1 MKKRITALLLALLCL
16 GGTAACGQKAPA
28 ADTPDSSTEQPLDT
42 QNKTET
48 GGETA
53 ETPSGEANG
62 TPVSGEAA
70 AAPNPA
76 DNTAA
81 AERYVNNLPLESQ
94 VAQMFFAR
102 CPETDAASLAG
113 QYDIGGYIL
122 FGRDFEGQTPDS
134 ITATI
139 QSYQDAAATPMLIG
153 VDEEGGTVVRIS
165 SNPNFRAVKFHS
177 PQALYNEGGFDL
189 ITSDTKEKD
198 ELLASIGVNVNF
210 APVCDVSTNPNDFIN
225 ARAFGKDASQTSEYV
240 RTVVKQMLADGTG
253 MVLKHFPGYGNNVDT
268 HTGIAI
274 DERSIDSFRSS
285 DFLPFQAGIDAG
297 AQSVLVSHN
306 VVNCMDSELPAS
318 LSPAVHE
325 ILRDELGF
333 DGVIMTDD
341 LIMEAITDYTGG
353 ESAAVLAV
361 QAGNDMLVS
370 SDFVTQYNAVLN
382 AVKDGTISE
391 ERIRESAVRV
401 VRWKMDLGLMEAA
414 H

>member
-1 MKKRITALLLALLCL
+1 MKKRITALLLMLLCL
-16 GGTAACGQKAPA
+16 CGTAACGQDSASEMESVSAPA
-28 ADTPDSSTEQPLDT
+28 EQQDGNSSSE
-42 QNKTET
+42 
-48 GGETA
+48 
-53 ETPSGEANG
+53 EASE
-62 TPVSGEAA
+62 PVEE
-70 AAPNPA
+70 

-81 AERYVNNLPLESQ
+81 AELYVNNLPLEAQ

-102 CPETDAASLAG
+102 CPEVDAAALAG
-113 QYDIGGYIL
+113 EYSIGGYIL

-134 ITATI
+134 VTATI

-165 SNPNFRAVKFHS
+165 SNPNFRAVPFHS
-177 PQALYNEGGFDL
+177 PQSLYNEGGFDL

-210 APVCDVSTNPNDFIN
+210 APVCDVSTDPNDFIN

-240 RTVVKQMLADGTG
+240 RTVVEQMLSDNTG
-253 MVLKHFPGYGNNVDT
+253 MVLKHFPGYGSNVDT

-274 DERSIDSFRSS
+274 DERPIETFRES
-285 DFLPFQAGIDAG
+285 DFLPFEAGIDAG
-297 AQSVLVSHN
+297 AQAVLVSHN
-306 VVNCMDSELPAS
+306 IVQCMDGALPAS
-318 LSPAVHE
+318 LSPAVHD

-353 ESAAVLAV
+353 ENAAVLAV

-370 SDFVTQYNAVLN
+370 SDFVTQYNAVLT
-382 AVKDGTISE
+382 AVQDGTISE
-391 ERIRESAVRV
+391 DRIRESAIRV
-401 VRWKMDLGLMEAA
+401 IRWKMDLGLMEAA
-414 H
+414 R

>member
-1 MKKRITALLLALLCL
+1 MRKRLLCLLLALALPFGL
-16 GGTAACGQKAPA
+16 TACNEEPA
-28 ADTPDSSTEQPLDT
+28 ADPNAAQTEPEPTPEPPQPDPAEVYVDSLTLEQ
-42 QNKTET
+42 
-48 GGETA
+48 
-53 ETPSGEANG
+53 
-62 TPVSGEAA
+62 
-70 AAPNPA
+70 
-76 DNTAA
+76 
-81 AERYVNNLPLESQ
+81 Q
-94 VAQMFFAR
+94 VAQLFFAR
-102 CPETDAASLAG
+102 CPDLNAVELAA

-122 FGRDFEGQTPDS
+122 FGRDFENQTPDS
-134 ITATI
+134 LRETLA
-139 QSYQDAAATPMLIG
+139 SYQQAAATPMLIG

-253 MVLKHFPGYGNNVDT
+253 MVLKRFPGYGNNVDT